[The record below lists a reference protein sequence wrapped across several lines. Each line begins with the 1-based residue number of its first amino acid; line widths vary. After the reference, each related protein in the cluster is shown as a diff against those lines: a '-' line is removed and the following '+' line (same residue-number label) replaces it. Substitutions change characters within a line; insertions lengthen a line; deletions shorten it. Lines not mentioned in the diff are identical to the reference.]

1 MDSTRTVVENFLSH
15 LQKRNL
21 EKLVNLFDDQIEWLI
36 PGNTTDIK
44 WLGKRSTKSEARD
57 FFITIWAAT
66 EPVSAE
72 MSKIFIDE
80 SDVALLGS
88 FSTKM
93 LETNNIV
100 NSVFSIHFI
109 VKGGKIT
116 KYTLL
121 EDSYAVSKSLLH

>member
-1 MDSTRTVVENFLSH
+1 MVSTKTVVEQFLSH
-15 LQKRNL
+15 LQERDL
-21 EKLVNLFDDQIEWLI
+21 ENLVNLFGDQIEWLI

-44 WLGKRSTKSEARD
+44 WLGKRSTKSEVQD
-57 FFITIWAAT
+57 FFMTLWAAT
-66 EPVSAE
+66 EPVSAGV
-72 MSKIFIDE
+72 SKIFIDD
-80 SDVALLGS
+80 SDVALIGS

-100 NSVFSIHFI
+100 NSVFFIHF
-109 VKGGKIT
+109 VVENGKIA